1 MSSRRKE
8 AASRQKK
15 ARENPFK
22 TIGMIWKEGDLL
34 TRLSFIIMGLGNLL
48 RKQIIKGLIFLGA
61 ELGFLF
67 YMVTIGIN
75 ALSHF
80 DDLGEVQ
87 QGMYIDPETKLPVKM
102 AGDNSMLLLLA
113 AVVALFII
121 LAFVIMWHTNV
132 KAAYEVQ
139 RKKEKGE
146 RIPSFIDDVKSY
158 FDRKIHRTLMF
169 FPIMG
174 ILIFNIL
181 PLCFMILIAFTNFD
195 AKHQPPGNL
204 FHWIGLDNFKSM
216 LNAGNIIGR
225 TFWPILGWTLIWAV
239 FATFLNYFFGMVLAM
254 IINRKGTRLKSFWR
268 TIFVMSIAVPQ
279 FVSLLIIRSMLT
291 EQGPVNSLLMQLGV
305 IKNALP
311 FFTNTTWARVT
322 VIIVNLWVGV
332 PYTMLITTG
341 ILQNIPAELYE
352 SAKIDGANAVKIYFK
367 ITLPYMLFV
376 TTPYLITQFVG
387 NLNNFNV
394 IFLLTGG
401 NPINLHYY
409 QSGTTDLLVTWLY
422 KLTVNSFDYSY
433 AAVIGILVFVLSA
446 VISLITYRR
455 TKSYKDEEGFQ

>member
-1 MSSRRKE
+1 
-8 AASRQKK
+8 
-15 ARENPFK
+15 
-22 TIGMIWKEGDLL
+22 
-34 TRLSFIIMGLGNLL
+34 
-48 RKQIIKGLIFLGA
+48 
-61 ELGFLF
+61 
-67 YMVTIGIN
+67 
-75 ALSHF
+75 
-80 DDLGEVQ
+80 
-87 QGMYIDPETKLPVKM
+87 
-102 AGDNSMLLLLA
+102 
-113 AVVALFII
+113 
-121 LAFVIMWHTNV
+121 
-132 KAAYEVQ
+132 
-139 RKKEKGE
+139 
-146 RIPSFIDDVKSY
+146 
-158 FDRKIHRTLMF
+158 
-169 FPIMG
+169 
-174 ILIFNIL
+174 
-181 PLCFMILIAFTNFD
+181 
-195 AKHQPPGNL
+195 
-204 FHWIGLDNFKSM
+204 
-216 LNAGNIIGR
+216 
-225 TFWPILGWTLIWAV
+225 
-239 FATFLNYFFGMVLAM
+239 MVLAM

-291 EQGPVNSLLMQLGV
+291 EQGPVNSLLMQLGA
-305 IKNALP
+305 IENALP